1 MNAPTFVNFWKS
13 SSFKLEWRNAW
24 VAELAPPRRGEVNR
38 TKMWHVYVLQSE
50 KDGSHYIGCS
60 NDYLRRLRE
69 HNNGYN
75 YSTKTRAPWRIVHLE
90 QFEEASKAFAREK
103 QIKSYKGGNGLKKL
117 LHS

>member
-1 MNAPTFVNFWKS
+1 MNATPFVEFCKS
-13 SSFKLEWRNAW
+13 PSFQLEWQNAS

-38 TKMWHVYVLQSE
+38 TKMWHVYILQSR

-60 NDYLRRLRE
+60 NDYPRRLRE

-75 YSTKTRAPWRIVHLE
+75 DSTRTKAPWRIVHLE
-90 QFEEASKAFAREK
+90 QFEESSKAFVREK

-117 LHS
+117 LH